1 VALQNPRLVYGALF
15 RAAAESL
22 TELAADP
29 KRLGAEI
36 GFLAVLHT
44 WGQTL
49 SLHPHLHCVV
59 PGGGLSPDGTRWLSC
74 RPGFFLPVKPLARLF
89 RGKFLALLGDLH
101 AQGRLT
107 LAGSLQPLA
116 DTRRFAEW
124 IDEIR
129 RKDWVVYAKRP
140 FGGPEQV
147 LKYLARY
154 THRVAI
160 SNHRL
165 VGMDAETV
173 SFRWKDYADG
183 NAAKTMTLDG
193 VEFVRRFLQH
203 VLPGGFV
210 RIRHFGFLANR
221 CRDEKLARCR
231 TLLGAPPAT
240 PPTELALES
249 QAAKGGDHDLGAAT
263 DSPRC
268 CPACGVGRMV
278 VVEVIPLPIPPR
290 PLCVTAVSDTS

>member
-1 VALQNPRLVYGALF
+1 M
-15 RAAAESL
+15 
-22 TELAADP
+22 
-29 KRLGAEI
+29 
-36 GFLAVLHT
+36 
-44 WGQTL
+44 
-49 SLHPHLHCVV
+49 
-59 PGGGLSPDGTRWLSC
+59 
-74 RPGFFLPVKPLARLF
+74 KPLGRLF

-107 LAGSLQPLA
+107 LAGALRHLA
-116 DTRRFAEW
+116 DPQRFAEW
-124 IDEIR
+124 ADELR
-129 RKDWVVYAKRP
+129 RTDWVVYAKRP
-140 FGGPEQV
+140 FGEPEQV

-183 NAAKTMTLDG
+183 NTPKTMTVDG

-203 VLPGGFV
+203 VLPSGFV

-231 TLLGAPPAT
+231 TLLGASPPAT
-240 PPTELALES
+240 PPDES
-249 QAAKGGDHDLGAAT
+249 ARGSCAGAADGDRGTRAAT
-263 DSPRC
+263 DPRRL
-268 CPACGVGRMV
+268 CPVCGVGRMAL
-278 VVEVIPLPIPPR
+278 VEVIPRPLPPR
-290 PLCVTAVSDTS
+290 PMCVAAVGDTS